1 VSPDIEYQPASRWD
15 DEALAA
21 LFNRG
26 YVDYQ
31 VPLTLDAVSLRGHIA
46 LNDVDLGASRVA
58 VRDGEPLAFALLG
71 VRDAA
76 APGGGRGWIG
86 GMGVAPEARGAGL
99 GTAITEATL
108 AEARRLR
115 LGVVDLEVLEQNL
128 HAARIYEA
136 LGFRDTRRLEVWGRD
151 AGPLPPAE
159 AGLPQAVALPVAECL
174 EALAADT
181 RERPAWQCDLPTL
194 AHASGRLSALGV
206 RGGDGVAACV
216 LFRPS
221 EKQVR
226 IASLW
231 GRPGAG
237 AGPLEAALRAVLAA
251 HPDASLTIL
260 NLPADNPGSGPL
272 LRVGAGVR
280 LRQREMRLALEEQP

>member
-1 VSPDIEYQPASRWD
+1 VSAALEYLPASRWD

-26 YVDYQ
+26 YAGYL
-31 VPLTLDAVSLRGHIA
+31 VPLTLDAASLRAHVT

-58 VRDGEPLAFALLG
+58 VRDGEPVAFALLG
-71 VRDAA
+71 VREAS

-99 GTAITEATL
+99 GAAIMQATL

-128 HAARIYEA
+128 RAARIYEE

-151 AGPLPPAE
+151 AASPPPAE
-159 AGLPQAVALPVAECL
+159 AGMPQAVALPVAECL
-174 EALAADT
+174 EALAGAT

-194 AHASGRLSALGV
+194 AHAAGRLTALGV
-206 RGGDGVAACV
+206 RAGDGIAACV
-216 LFRPS
+216 LFRAD

-226 IASLW
+226 IAGLW
-231 GRPGAG
+231 ARPDAG
-237 AGPLEAALRAVLAA
+237 TAALEAALRAVLAA
-251 HPDASLTIL
+251 HPGAGLTIL
-260 NLPADNPGSGPL
+260 NLPADTVESGPL
-272 LRVGAGVR
+272 LRLGAGVR
-280 LRQREMRLALEEQP
+280 LRQREMRLALEKQP